1 MASLH
6 KIRSSLAQ
14 RGMLLFIASVLIQ
27 LFLIASFLFQTA
39 NDKDA
44 ISAGEQR
51 DLSNDLRGVVQSEIA
66 TILAVDQSLSSNM
79 SSSRIQANLERSRF
93 WTSRLSKHHAASL
106 SQDLIEKLN
115 KKTADL
121 VATCYETL
129 SIPWNQTDQKANSAN
144 QQLAEKLKSKLE
156 QTERELEK
164 LLFDLVATQRAQPSA
179 NSKNQDHHF
188 WMVAAIIGSLLN
200 ITVLITMSIF
210 LSKSITRRVTHVNE
224 KCLAFMQSRRITKS
238 SSAHLPVKD
247 EIGKLEETVEEM
259 FYAITDTIRKQQAL
273 FENVHDVLCSIDD
286 KNFCFTAVNQSAT
299 NIFGFT
305 TRQLIKSP
313 VGALF
318 SDPDKS
324 ALGNLKNIVKQRAQ
338 PPLHM
343 AVVNGA
349 PFEAEIRKGD
359 GTNAS
364 TLWSVK
370 YVPAESSLL
379 CVVHDITERKAAEN
393 LRKEVVQMVNHD
405 LRSPLAAIHII
416 YTLLQ
421 DYGNLNE
428 LGTKN
433 LMMAI
438 ANTDRMRRLI
448 NDLLDI
454 GKLDAGMLQLELAD
468 TSMKRVIEQSLQSVQ
483 TLARMKEIVLVNK
496 SSSDFMLLA
505 DAHRLEQIL
514 INLLSNAIKF
524 SPRGE
529 SIEVSAIQ
537 TNGSVEVSVRDF
549 GRGVPAHM
557 TRTIFDRFSQV
568 YASDASQKGGSGLG
582 LAICKALVQLHQGE
596 IGVEST
602 EGAGSRF
609 YFRIPLASGERTR
622 R

>member
-6 KIRSSLAQ
+6 KTRSSLAQ

-27 LFLIASFLFQTA
+27 LFLIASFFFQTA

-44 ISAGEQR
+44 VSAGELR
-51 DLSNDLRGVVQSEIA
+51 DLSVDMRSVVQSEIA
-66 TILAVDQSLSSNM
+66 TILSVDQSLSGNQ

-93 WTSRLSKHHAASL
+93 WSNRLSKHYSSSKNKL
-106 SQDLIEKLN
+106 LIDDID

-129 SIPWNQTDQKANSAN
+129 AIPWNQTDEKASAAN
-144 QQLAEKLKSKLE
+144 RQLSEKLRSKLE
-156 QTERELEK
+156 NTEVELEK
-164 LLFDLVATQRAQPSA
+164 LLFDLVALERPQPPSD
-179 NSKNQDHHF
+179 SKNSDHHF
-188 WMVAAIIGSLLN
+188 WIVAAIAGSLLN
-200 ITVLITMSIF
+200 ITLLITMSIF
-210 LSKSITRRVTHVNE
+210 LSKSITRRVANLND
-224 KCLAFMQSRRITKS
+224 KCLAFMQSRRSTTWSVTK
-238 SSAHLPVKD
+238 LPVKD
-247 EIGKLEETVEEM
+247 EIGKLEQTVQDM
-259 FYAITDTIRKQQAL
+259 FHAITETIRKQQAL

-286 KNFCFTAVNQSAT
+286 KNFCFTVVNQSAA

-305 TRQLIKSP
+305 TKQLIQSP
-313 VGALF
+313 VATLF
-318 SDPDKS
+318 SDPEKK
-324 ALGNLKNIVKQRAQ
+324 AIGNFKNIVKQRAQ

-343 AVVNGA
+343 AIVNGA

-359 GTNAS
+359 GTNAF

-428 LGTKN
+428 LGVKN
-433 LMMAI
+433 LLMAI

-468 TSMKRVIEQSLQSVQ
+468 TSLKRVIEQSIQSVQ
-483 TLARMKEIVLVNK
+483 TLARVKDIALVDK
-496 SSSDFMLLA
+496 CASDFTLYA

-524 SPRGE
+524 SPKGQ
-529 SIEVSAIQ
+529 SIEVSAIE
-537 TNGSVEVSVRDF
+537 TNGTIEVSVRDF

-582 LAICKALVQLHQGE
+582 LAICKALVQLHKGE
-596 IGVEST
+596 IGVDST
-602 EGAGSRF
+602 EGIGSRF
-609 YFRIPLASGERTR
+609 YFRIPLMPAERTR